1 MTELSPRRKMLRVLG
16 ITIAIIGVVV
26 ILFAAFAM
34 GAESFRI
41 QAGPDEALGV
51 AEGDTRFQQFAV
63 GFVGIASLYIGYR
76 VFKYIPYSEREREHV
91 SELDL

>member
-1 MTELSPRRKMLRVLG
+1 MTGLSPRRKMLKVSG
-16 ITIAIIGVVV
+16 IALAIIGVV
-26 ILFAAFAM
+26 IIIFAAFGM

-63 GFVGIASLYIGYR
+63 GFVGIGSLYLGYR
-76 VFKYIPYSEREREHV
+76 VFKYIPYAEREREHV
-91 SELDL
+91 TELDL